1 MPAKTASVPA
11 TATMRHVR
19 FNGAGGPE
27 VITLESAPIP
37 RPGAGQVLLKLAA
50 AGINRPD
57 CLQRTGAYPP
67 PPGTTEIPGLEGAG
81 EIVAVGE
88 GVPASRLGETV
99 CALLNGGGYAEF
111 ALAEEALCLPV
122 PHTCSLIEAAAIPET
137 FFTVYDNVFTRGHL
151 RPGEVFLVHGGAS
164 GIGST
169 AIQLAAR
176 AGATVFATAGG
187 PEKVAFCKKLGA
199 HHVIDH
205 RASDFVE
212 EIKRINGKRG
222 VDVILDMVGGDYI
235 LRNLS
240 LLAVEGRLVQ
250 IAFLEG
256 SKTSIDLMPLMLK
269 RLTITGSTLRARS
282 NALKAE
288 VAAKVSQHVWPLIE
302 TGKVKPV
309 IDTIFPLEKAR
320 EAHALME
327 SGTHK
332 GKIMLTMG

>member
-1 MPAKTASVPA
+1 MPAKPASLPLA
-11 TATMRHVR
+11 TTMRQAR
-19 FNGAGGPE
+19 FEGAGGPE
-27 VITLESAPIP
+27 VIVIEHAPLP
-37 RPGAGQVLLKLAA
+37 KPGPGQVLLKLAA

-57 CLQRTGAYPP
+57 CLQRAGLYPAP
-67 PPGTTEIPGLEGAG
+67 AGTTPIPGLEGAG

-88 GVPASRLGETV
+88 GIPASRIGENV
-99 CALLNGGGYAEF
+99 CALLNGGGYAEY

-122 PHTCSLIEAAAIPET
+122 PHTCSLIEAATIPET
-137 FFTVYDNVFTRGHL
+137 FFTVFDNVFTRGRL
-151 RPGEVFLVHGGAS
+151 RPGETFLVHGGAS

-205 RASDFVE
+205 RSSDFAE
-212 EIKRINGKRG
+212 EIKRIQGKRG
-222 VDVILDMVGGDYI
+222 LDVILDMVGGDYI
-235 LRNLS
+235 LKNLS

-256 SKTSIDLMPLMLK
+256 SKTAIDLMPLMLK

-282 NALKAE
+282 NELKAE
-288 VAAKVSQHVWPLIE
+288 VAEKVSQHVWPLIE
-302 TGKVKPV
+302 AGHVKPV
-309 IDTIFPLEKAR
+309 LERTFPLEQVR

-327 SGTHK
+327 SGMHK
-332 GKIMLTMG
+332 GKIVLTMA